1 MSEQNTRNL
10 FVTAALALGAGALGS
25 LLTLLVTNKLPI
37 PVSSDAGSF
46 VVQAPEQTG
55 AIPTQVLFDNASAD
69 QPLIDEPLFTAKSAE
84 SLNEL
89 RDALTEASEERAQLA
104 RTLVQLTRQIDILES
119 DVINSEAREALQ
131 TAQTAVDQTSQ
142 DGAGTPDAGVA
153 GRSAVQ
159 QRIDSLIAAGVDS
172 QRAQEIQARQDQY
185 QLARLDLIDQAE
197 RENWRD
203 TDEFNQRM
211 ALLDEQ
217 QPDLRNELGDENYDR
232 FLFESGRNN
241 RVMVSAVI
249 PGSVAETVGL
259 LAGDMVIS
267 YANQRVF
274 TRRELQAA
282 TREGL
287 RGEMVGLTIQR
298 QGQSLFFDVPRGPLG
313 VSMSAEK
320 QNPT

>member
-10 FVTAALALGAGALGS
+10 MMNAALALGAGALGS
-25 LLTLLVTNKLPI
+25 LLTLLVTNKLPM
-37 PVSSDAGSF
+37 PVASDPDAL
-46 VVQAPEQTG
+46 VVQAPELPG
-55 AIPTQVLFDNASAD
+55 AIPTQVLLDSAPAD
-69 QPLIDEPLFTAKSAE
+69 QPLIDDPLFADNRAE
-84 SLNEL
+84 SLDEMRN
-89 RDALTEASEERAQLA
+89 ALTEASEERAQLA
-104 RTLVQLTRQIDILES
+104 MTLVQLTRQIDVLES
-119 DVINSEAREALQ
+119 DLINSEAREALQ
-131 TAQTAVDQTSQ
+131 TAVDQTAQ
-142 DGAGTPDAGVA
+142 DGSGTPDAGVA

-259 LAGDMVIS
+259 LAGDVVIS

-287 RGEMVGLTIQR
+287 RGEIVGLTVQR

>member
-10 FVTAALALGAGALGS
+10 LMNAALALGAGALGS
-25 LLTLLVTNKLPI
+25 VLTLLVTNKLPM
-37 PVSSDAGSF
+37 PVASDRNSL
-46 VVQAPEQTG
+46 VVQAPEQPG
-55 AIPTQVLFDNASAD
+55 AIPTKVLLDSAPAD
-69 QPLIDEPLFTAKSAE
+69 QPLIDDPLFADNRAE
-84 SLNEL
+84 SLDEMRN
-89 RDALTEASEERAQLA
+89 ALTEASEERAQLA
-104 RTLVQLTRQIDILES
+104 MTLVQLTRQIDVLES
-119 DVINSEAREALQ
+119 DLINSEAREALQ
-131 TAQTAVDQTSQ
+131 TAVDQTAQ
-142 DGAGTPDAGVA
+142 DGSGTPDAGVA

-259 LAGDMVIS
+259 LAGDVVIS

-287 RGEMVGLTIQR
+287 RGEIVGLTVQR

>member
-1 MSEQNTRNL
+1 MN
-10 FVTAALALGAGALGS
+10 AALALGAGALGS
-25 LLTLLVTNKLPI
+25 VLTLLVTNKLPM
-37 PVSSDAGSF
+37 PVASDRNSL
-46 VVQAPEQTG
+46 VVQAPEQPG
-55 AIPTQVLFDNASAD
+55 AIPTKVLLDSAPAD
-69 QPLIDEPLFTAKSAE
+69 QPLIDDPLFADNRAE
-84 SLNEL
+84 SLDEMRN
-89 RDALTEASEERAQLA
+89 ALTEASEERAQLA
-104 RTLVQLTRQIDILES
+104 MTLVQLTRQIDVLES
-119 DVINSEAREALQ
+119 DLINSEAREALQ
-131 TAQTAVDQTSQ
+131 TAVDQTAQ
-142 DGAGTPDAGVA
+142 DGSGTPDAGVA

-259 LAGDMVIS
+259 LAGDVVIS

-287 RGEMVGLTIQR
+287 RGEIVGLTVQR